1 MDVDEIFDTAR
12 INLISQSSSL
22 ANDQGAQ
29 RQPEPA
35 RLRGRQGCEQVAN
48 NGTGVVAVRGRTI
61 QYPVTLRVLET
72 EIRNAKSAGKLAA
85 HQREVFIHG

>member
-1 MDVDEIFDTAR
+1 MDVDEIFDTAW

-29 RQPEPA
+29 RQPEQRQA
-35 RLRGRQGCEQVAN
+35 GRQGWEQVAN
-48 NGTGVVAVRGRTI
+48 NGTGVVAVRGRMI
-61 QYPVTLRVLET
+61 QYPVTQRVLET